1 MWEKAH
7 WWALVPLRSLDVT
20 SRSFKCTFLFC
31 LFASSSMHRKCIRIA
46 LYAHCTHTESPTT
59 DTIGPRSMRFK
70 SALQWCDLPSLVAY
84 YTVHTHT
91 HTMWSFDCLFLMCF
105 YYSLI
110 SSVFFKT
117 KMLWSLVF
125 VRTLAQT
132 LASHTQGVTHT
143 ERNTSSHWYIENTWS
158 INRSNYLFIHVFRTS
173 YLWAKWILNNFVVR
187 AIAAIELA
195 TCPNARMHDNGGCV
209 LSMCARR
216 ALNKNENNDAYAV
229 PCMPVRVCVCA
240 IFFILW

>member
-20 SRSFKCTFLFC
+20 SRSFKCAFLFC
-31 LFASSSMHRKCIRIA
+31 LFASFSMHRKCIRIA

-91 HTMWSFDCLFLMCF
+91 HNVVIRLFISNVFF

-117 KMLWSLVF
+117 KMLWNLVF

-132 LASHTQGVTHT
+132 LASHTQGVTHR
-143 ERNTSSHWYIENTWS
+143 EKHIKPLIHWKYVI
-158 INRSNYLFIHVFRTS
+158 Y
-173 YLWAKWILNNFVVR
+173 K
-187 AIAAIELA
+187 
-195 TCPNARMHDNGGCV
+195 
-209 LSMCARR
+209 
-216 ALNKNENNDAYAV
+216 
-229 PCMPVRVCVCA
+229 
-240 IFFILW
+240 